1 VTLVR
6 DRLTWLIYIR
16 TAAWGWFIFGFGAFQ
31 PLLREAQGTSGAVA
45 GLHGTALALGVI
57 SAGITNAYVAHR
69 FGPMGGTNIALGI
82 FSVGIVILS
91 FAGPVQFTLIAAM
104 ICGYGGSTA
113 LNLLQPVLLAHHD
126 GPAAEQAF
134 SEGNGLGGLLGA
146 ACVGL
151 IGFFATNEGPWRLVL
166 LITIG
171 WLIFARLGFGNGG
184 AGTHQPAPGGREQGA
199 LGRTYWIRWVGVV
212 AMIGTEFALSFW
224 VAALIAERTGLK
236 LGSSTVIV
244 MVFAGGVGIGRLLGG
259 RLVHRFSTDRLLLG
273 AIALTLVSFFSL
285 WLSTSPVV
293 AFFSLFAT
301 GLGLALF
308 YPLGIVRALAA
319 APDRPALVFGR
330 MGLAGVAI
338 AVAPFLLG
346 WLSDEFGVVKAYLI
360 VPVLLIVAG
369 AVVLISPMR
378 TSHLKGLGS

>member
-31 PLLREAQGTSGAVA
+31 PLLREAQGTSGAIA

-69 FGPMGGTNIALGI
+69 FGPMGGTNIALSI

-91 FAGPVQFTLIAAM
+91 FAGPVQITLLAAM
-104 ICGYGGSTA
+104 LCGYGGSTA
-113 LNLLQPVLLAHHD
+113 LNLLQPVLLAHHQ
-126 GPAAEQAF
+126 GPSAEQAF

-166 LITIG
+166 LVTIG
-171 WLIFARLGFGNGG
+171 WLIFARLAFGNGKTE
-184 AGTHQPAPGGREQGA
+184 THKPAAEGREQGA

-244 MVFAGGVGIGRLLGG
+244 MVFAGGIGIGRLFGG

-273 AIALTLVSFFSL
+273 AIALTLVGFFSL

-293 AFFSLFAT
+293 AFFSLFTT

-346 WLSDEFGVVKAYLI
+346 WLSDQFGVVKAYLI
-360 VPVLLIVAG
+360 VPVLLVVAG

-378 TSHLKGLGS
+378 TGHLKELGS